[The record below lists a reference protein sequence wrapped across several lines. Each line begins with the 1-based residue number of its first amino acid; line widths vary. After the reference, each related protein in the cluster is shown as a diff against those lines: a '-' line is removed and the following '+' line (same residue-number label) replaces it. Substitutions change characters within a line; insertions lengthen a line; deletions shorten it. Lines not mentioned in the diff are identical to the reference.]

1 MSQFDVLIIGGGV
14 LGTCSAIQ
22 FAHRGLKVGLVEM
35 RSALC
40 MESSGRNAGGLP
52 IQIQKPDLVPYSLAS
67 MDYWQGRVAP
77 FTIDL
82 DFHRIG
88 SLAVAINEDDEGVIR
103 ELNEKRIAQ
112 GAEIHHISRRQAL
125 ELEPELAPDIR
136 MAGYCPADG
145 HVNPLIGGRAFE
157 ELARNLGVTLL
168 LGSTVSRIERSGAG
182 YRITAGDRT
191 LRASRVVLAT
201 GAWLEQ
207 GLRQFGVEARLTV
220 RVNQM
225 AITERSHWPM
235 RRYVTVAA
243 GNLSVKQL
251 TPGGIAIGGGWQG
264 RGATDPE
271 WSELDLDSF
280 VGNLRLAARV
290 VPRLRSLRVVRTW
303 TGFDVRNDAFDPLIG
318 VIPGHDNAYVLGG
331 IFCGW
336 HLGPCIG
343 AIFADTI
350 LGRPTALPLP
360 AGAIG
365 QAIAVAA

>member
-1 MSQFDVLIIGGGV
+1 
-14 LGTCSAIQ
+14 
-22 FAHRGLKVGLVEM
+22 
-35 RSALC
+35 
-40 MESSGRNAGGLP
+40 
-52 IQIQKPDLVPYSLAS
+52 
-67 MDYWQGRVAP
+67 
-77 FTIDL
+77 
-82 DFHRIG
+82 
-88 SLAVAINEDDEGVIR
+88 
-103 ELNEKRIAQ
+103 
-112 GAEIHHISRRQAL
+112 
-125 ELEPELAPDIR
+125 
-136 MAGYCPADG
+136 
-145 HVNPLIGGRAFE
+145 
-157 ELARNLGVTLL
+157 
-168 LGSTVSRIERSGAG
+168 
-182 YRITAGDRT
+182 
-191 LRASRVVLAT
+191 
-201 GAWLEQ
+201 
-207 GLRQFGVEARLTV
+207 
-220 RVNQM
+220 
-225 AITERSHWPM
+225 M